1 MSPSALTSFLGEWVG
16 NPTQAV
22 VRRSRWQQP
31 SGKWIAEVLK
41 KHCLITVYVLGASA
55 LEKGKVWLE
64 MIHKKQTNK
73 KCSPL
78 LQTPKPPIPSPHQ
91 RPSNFHLHR
100 ALARV
105 ELRKPKL
112 GPETI
117 RHLPQDKQ
125 CIQHGSGELK
135 KSALTAL
142 FLGEPK
148 LTFFL

>member
-64 MIHKKQTNK
+64 MIHKKQTK
-73 KCSPL
+73 KMFSFASNTETTHMFTSPKTF
-78 LQTPKPPIPSPHQ
+78 Q
-91 RPSNFHLHR
+91 F
-100 ALARV
+100 
-105 ELRKPKL
+105 
-112 GPETI
+112 
-117 RHLPQDKQ
+117 
-125 CIQHGSGELK
+125 
-135 KSALTAL
+135 L
-142 FLGEPK
+142 F
-148 LTFFL
+148 T